1 MSTTRGIN
9 RRSFVAA
16 GLGAAGLVTG
26 QGRAA
31 RAQGRDAVKLLLDW
45 LPTGDY
51 AAYFAGIAQGFFREA
66 GIDLTIE
73 RGFGGAD
80 TVTKIATGVAE
91 FGIADIG
98 SLMAGR
104 VRTQVPVK
112 AIASIYTRP
121 PHSLF
126 VLAASGIRS
135 FKDLEGK
142 KLAGAPGSSVRVF
155 LPLVL
160 ARNNVDIAKIEMIQS
175 EPATM
180 GPLLVSGQVN
190 AVMGFL
196 PNLPRFNG
204 MARQQGG
211 AVNALEFAD
220 TLQIYG
226 NVLFASEATIA
237 GKADLVRRFA
247 GALVRSLEFTRDNAR
262 TAFSAIQ
269 AAVPGL
275 NPEGD
280 FAAMEI
286 ATKLM
291 FDSEVARRLPTGSL
305 DAAQV
310 KRTWELLAEAQS
322 LPTAATDPEVFVV
335 RGLLPRG

>member
-1 MSTTRGIN
+1 MSITDGTTRRTLLRTGVGAA
-9 RRSFVAA
+9 FAVAGA
-16 GLGAAGLVTG
+16 GL
-26 QGRAA
+26 A
-31 RAQGRDAVKLLLDW
+31 RAQAREPAKLLLDW
-45 LPTGDY
+45 IPTGDY
-51 AAYFAGIAQGFFREA
+51 AAFYAGLAQGFFRDA

-91 FGIADIG
+91 FGVADIG

-104 VRTQVPVK
+104 ARTQVPVK

-121 PHSLF
+121 PHSIF
-126 VLAASGIRS
+126 SLAASGIKT

-160 ARNNVDIAKIEMIQS
+160 ARNNVDISKIELVQS

-180 GPLLVSGQVN
+180 GPLLISGQAN

-211 AVNALEFAD
+211 SVNALEFAD

-226 NVLFASEATIA
+226 NVLFASEATLA
-237 GKADLVRRFA
+237 SKADLARRFT
-247 GALVRSLEFTRDNAR
+247 GALAKSLEFTRDNPR
-262 TAFSAIQ
+262 QAFAAIQ

-286 ATKLM
+286 AIKLM
-291 FDSEVARRLPTGSL
+291 FDSETARRLPTGSL

-322 LPTAATDPEVFVV
+322 LPAAATDPESFVS
-335 RGLLPRG
+335 REFLPRR